1 MNRYIKTC
9 TAAFLLLVVMVG
21 CTTDE
26 NVNLIQI
33 TASIGI
39 KGQPFDT
46 EERLYQQG
54 DTLVYKFEVTSPN
67 GIEKIEFSNYT
78 GVGANKAAPVVLNK
92 IENLEGT
99 TWTLMDTIVN
109 IQEDVRYSV
118 YVQDKNRNYKSH
130 QVNAFL
136 DISRYL
142 SISLFDGLSNGTSKT
157 FINTESG
164 RTFYIANTIGDPTAM
179 DFGFAFMENKSNVLA
194 CLVSFDNYWMT
205 GAYPSIV
212 NNLNR
217 PMQFKKS
224 IQANINN
231 VSVIKSR
238 VKNAADLKT
247 IFEQATFFNSV
258 LPLLPDEK
266 CAYNIKSRDVI
277 AFKTFDGRYGLMQ
290 VTLVD
295 AKSNSTANTQKI
307 TFAMFVEKNKTFLD

>member
-1 MNRYIKTC
+1 MNKYIKIC
-9 TAAFLLLVVMVG
+9 TAAFLLLITMVS
-21 CTTDE
+21 CTTEE
-26 NVNLIQI
+26 NVNAIQI

-46 EERLYQQG
+46 EERLYKLG

-78 GVGANKAAPVVLNK
+78 GVGVNKAAPVVLSK

-99 TWTLMDTIVN
+99 TWTLIDTIVD
-109 IQEDVRYSV
+109 IQDDVRYSV
-118 YVQDKNRNYKSH
+118 YVQDKKRNFESH

-136 DISRYL
+136 DISRYF

-164 RTFYIANTIGDPTAM
+164 RTFYIANTIGDPEGM
-179 DFGFAFMENKSNVLA
+179 DFGFAFMENKTNILA

-224 IQANINN
+224 IQANVNN
-231 VSVIKSR
+231 ASVIRSR
-238 VKNAADLKT
+238 VKNAADLKS
-247 IFEQATFFNSV
+247 IFEQATFFESV

-266 CAYNIKSRDVI
+266 SAYNIKTRDVI

-295 AKSNSTANTQKI
+295 PKSNSTANTQKI
-307 TFAMFVEKNKTFLD
+307 TFAMFVEKNKNF